1 MENTVTPRKVMLT
14 TDGKILVSGEK
25 GIAEITDKDF
35 ISYITKGLKLKEV
48 ELDGISQVCAD
59 TAYNEIFSRQ
69 IPLGPT
75 KEPEF
80 PSKETSD
87 MPDRL
92 LKGEDS
98 GSDRQGSSEKE
109 QVNHPKHYNSHPSGI
124 ECIEIA
130 RHYNFDIGNA
140 IKYLWRHGLKSEEGK
155 NDTQKSIED
164 LEKAIWYIVDEI
176 YNLNPQWKPDRL
188 KFLVKSTTR
197 ELKIRGFGGNAK
209 PKVD

>member
-1 MENTVTPRKVMLT
+1 MMPRKVMLT
-14 TDGKILVSGEK
+14 TDGKVLVSGEK

-35 ISYITKGLKLKEV
+35 LSYIFKGLKLQEV
-48 ELDGISQVCAD
+48 ELDGTAQTFAD

-69 IPLGPT
+69 IPLGPPN
-75 KEPEF
+75 EPEF
-80 PSKETSD
+80 PSKETLD
-87 MPDRL
+87 MLDRL
-92 LKGEDS
+92 VKGAGNQKESEGS
-98 GSDRQGSSEKE
+98 GSDSQGSSEKEKE

-176 YNLNPQWKPDRL
+176 YNLNPQWKPERL
-188 KFLVKSTTR
+188 KFLVK
-197 ELKIRGFGGNAK
+197 
-209 PKVD
+209 

>member
-48 ELDGISQVCAD
+48 ELDGTAQTCAD

-75 KEPEF
+75 KEPEV
-80 PSKETSD
+80 PSKETLD
-87 MPDRL
+87 MLDRL
-92 LKGEDS
+92 VKGAGS
-98 GSDRQGSSEKE
+98 GSDSQGSSEKE

-188 KFLVKSTTR
+188 KFLVK
-197 ELKIRGFGGNAK
+197 
-209 PKVD
+209 